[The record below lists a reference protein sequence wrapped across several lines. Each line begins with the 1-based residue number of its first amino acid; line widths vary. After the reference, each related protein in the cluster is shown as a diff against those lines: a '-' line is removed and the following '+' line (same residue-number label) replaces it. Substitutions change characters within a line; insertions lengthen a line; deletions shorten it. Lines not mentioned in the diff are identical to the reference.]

1 MKLEQAK
8 EMLSKARDVQE
19 WNEIRESLKP
29 ELYVSELALIDGCGL
44 INKVKKQN
52 GWIVEQKT
60 EQP

>member
-8 EMLSKARDVQE
+8 EMLSKAKSVQE

-29 ELYVSELALIDGCGL
+29 ELSVSELARIDGCGL

-52 GWIVEQKT
+52 GWIIEAKS